1 MSRQAIPSLPGSTRQ
16 SILLRQMMDARVEPA
31 HDGKTILDRRRFIAF
46 LAGAGTAP
54 PLWPHWARAQQAPKL
69 AVVGALVIG
78 NTDPEQFWRE
88 FRQGLRDL
96 GYIEGQNIRYEF
108 RSAHGQLERLPELAA
123 ELVRLN
129 VDVIVT
135 WFTPTAH
142 AAKQATHEI
151 PIVMADTGD
160 PVGTGLVASLPRPGG
175 NVTGIASVTAELA
188 GKSVQLIRDMLP
200 SARRVSVLGNATDPF
215 VKPFLEQIDLSAR
228 ATGTTID
235 IVRISSNEELESAF
249 AAMDEN
255 RPDAVIVQPSLPS
268 KRAAEL
274 ALERHVAAVSVP
286 RWFAEEG
293 GLMSYSPKY
302 IELYRR
308 AAAYAD
314 KILKGAQPADLP
326 VEQPTHFE
334 LVINLRT
341 AKALGL
347 TIPPDLLARADEVIE

>member
-1 MSRQAIPSLPGSTRQ
+1 M
-16 SILLRQMMDARVEPA
+16 
-31 HDGKTILDRRRFIAF
+31 RRREFMSIFGAAAAVWP
-46 LAGAGTAP
+46 LAG
-54 PLWPHWARAQQAPKL
+54 RAQRPAKL
-69 AVVGALVIG
+69 PTIGALVLG
-78 NTDPEQFWRE
+78 STDPEQFWRD
-88 FRQGLRDL
+88 FRQGLREL
-96 GYIEGQNIRYEF
+96 GHVERQNIRFEF
-108 RSAHGQLERLPELAA
+108 RSAQGQVDRLPELAA
-123 ELVRLN
+123 ELVRLK

-135 WFTPTAH
+135 WFTPPTQ

-200 SARRVSVLGNATDPF
+200 VARRVTVLANATDPF
-215 VKPFLEQIDLSAR
+215 VKPFLEQIDIGAK

-235 IVRISSNEELESAF
+235 VLRISGNEELETAF
-249 AAMDEN
+249 AGMDKN

-274 ALERHVAAVSVP
+274 ALERRVPAVSVP

-308 AAAYAD
+308 AAAYVD
-314 KILKGAQPADLP
+314 KILKGTPPADLP

-341 AKALGL
+341 AK
-347 TIPPDLLARADEVIE
+347 V